1 MKITHEYNEQ
11 LENILMMF
19 DDDKLMEWF
28 QSNSLNEKDL
38 LELIIRDNIETEV

>member
-1 MKITHEYNEQ
+1 MKTINEYNEQ

-28 QSNSLNEKDL
+28 KSNSLNEKDL